1 MRREAKETAEA
12 EYSEQAFRA
21 FGAFADIAARPV
33 LEYLERYKDAT
44 GEVSALMKAEL
55 RDLALNWEC
64 SIEEE
69 GLYPDANLETWAEI
83 RDALDSEPMQQQA
96 TN

>member
-1 MRREAKETAEA
+1 
-12 EYSEQAFRA
+12 
-21 FGAFADIAARPV
+21 
-33 LEYLERYKDAT
+33 
-44 GEVSALMKAEL
+44 MKAEL

-69 GLYPDANLETWAEI
+69 GLYPEANLETWAEI

-96 TN
+96 MN